1 MACIANCITKCYTKS
16 MKRLISGRPME
27 WDEHKNKINRE
38 KHGISFETAA
48 QVFEDEIRI
57 EFYDEAHSIDED
69 RYIVLGLVRKVLFV
83 VYTDRVDATRII
95 SARKATAAE
104 KEVYYGNYTQEDV

>member
-1 MACIANCITKCYTKS
+1 MR
-16 MKRLISGRPME
+16 RLISGRPME
-27 WDEHKNKINRE
+27 WDEHKNEINKR

-48 QVFEDEIRI
+48 RVFEDLNRI
-57 EFYDEAHSIDED
+57 ELYDERHSSEEE

-83 VYTDRVDATRII
+83 VYTDRGDATRII

-104 KEVYYGNYTQEDV
+104 TEVYYGNDAQDDL

>member
-1 MACIANCITKCYTKS
+1 
-16 MKRLISGRPME
+16 ME
-27 WDEHKNKINRE
+27 WDDNKNKINKE

-48 QVFEDEIRI
+48 KVFDDINRI
-57 EFYDEAHSIDED
+57 EFYDEEHSVDED

-83 VYTDRVDATRII
+83 VYTDRKDATRII

-104 KEVYYGNYTQEDV
+104 RSVYYDDYPQNDT

>member
-1 MACIANCITKCYTKS
+1 
-16 MKRLISGRPME
+16 ME
-27 WDEHKNKINRE
+27 WDDRKNKINRE

-48 QVFEDEIRI
+48 HVFDDINRI
-57 EFYDEAHSIDED
+57 EYFDEAHSADED

-83 VYTDRVDATRII
+83 VYTDRGDATRII

-104 KEVYYGNYTQEDV
+104 TEVYYGNYPQDDVRG